1 MKKNRELTAM
11 IIKATNR
18 INDIHKSRIIIN
30 NLQSK
35 FRGKLSEVQDSK
47 L

>member
-1 MKKNRELTAM
+1 MKKDRELTAM